1 LPSRTARAARAAPLL
16 VVAVL
21 LLAWW
26 GAIRLSGTRIFP
38 GPWDVVLGTVA
49 LARDGV
55 LVHHIA
61 ASLMRVAV
69 GYCGAVAIAV
79 PLGIAMGWNQA
90 LFRALNPVVQMLRPI
105 SPIAW
110 IPLAML
116 WFGVGNT
123 SPIFLIFLSSF
134 FPMVVGTIAGVHAVE
149 RQYLRAAE
157 NFGITGMKL
166 LQHVV
171 LPGAMAQ
178 IVTGMRIGLGVAWLV
193 VVAAEM
199 VAIGSGL
206 GYLIIDSRNAG
217 NRYDLV
223 VAAMVII
230 GVIGFMLDLLM
241 RRMERID
248 AVRWRYVR

>member
-1 LPSRTARAARAAPLL
+1 LPNRISRASPLL

-21 LLAWW
+21 LVAWW
-26 GAIRLSGTRIFP
+26 LAIVLSGTRIFP
-38 GPWDVVLGTVA
+38 APWDVVRGTVT

-55 LVHHIA
+55 LVHHVA
-61 ASLMRVAV
+61 ASLMRVAI
-69 GYCGAVAIAV
+69 GYFGAVAIAI
-79 PLGIAMGWNQA
+79 PLGIAMGWYA
-90 LFRALNPVVQMLRPI
+90 PIYRAFNPVVQMLRPI

-110 IPLAML
+110 IPLAIL
-116 WFGVGNT
+116 WFGVGNA

-134 FPMVVGTIAGVHAVE
+134 FPMVVGTIAGVHGVE
-149 RQYLRAAE
+149 RQYIRAAE
-157 NFGITGMKL
+157 NFGINGLRFLT
-166 LQHVV
+166 QVV

-199 VAIGSGL
+199 VAINSGL

-230 GVIGFMLDLLM
+230 GVIGLMLDLVM
-241 RRMERID
+241 RRIERLD
-248 AVRWRYVR
+248 SVKWRYVR